1 MYILSHMSVHIMRL
15 IKMYNYLIGAMFMF
29 GFCMATPVWENM
41 SWDEKTTIVIVWPVA
56 LGALVYTELNKD
68 E

>member
-1 MYILSHMSVHIMRL
+1 
-15 IKMYNYLIGAMFMF
+15 MYNYLIGAMFMF